1 MESTLTPLGYNI
13 WSWDVSWWQVSKKES
28 VFLLFLSAKPEENDT
43 QTAENINLALDFM
56 LIRNERLKAGT

>member
-1 MESTLTPLGYNI
+1 MFHG
-13 WSWDVSWWQVSKKES
+13 DKCQKKEP